1 MKSSSRLSPNPP
13 LQDRC
18 HHLSP
23 AGRRCSQPACSSHPT
38 LCFTHA
44 PKPPSPEVAV
54 AAELSEAAGS
64 LETPEDVNRPLTK
77 TVLAFIAGRLPA
89 KKAGMIGF
97 LGQIILRTHRE
108 IAFHQQAER
117 KLHPRTIIH
126 DLPRPDRSE
135 VIPHPSEP
143 LLPPCDEEKSAIANA
158 APVASTRAATQ
169 ITANPQ
175 TQPINTP
182 PPAASPMRPKKYP
195 TSATSTQTTPRSTHA
210 STPITLFPTSP
221 SSVWTT
227 LSGQAND
234 RDLPS
239 CTPSDAAHFRKG
251 GTHHDS
257 RAQFAIPSCDAG
269 RASAQR
275 RVTCF
280 WGRTC
285 RLG

>member
-64 LETPEDVNRPLTK
+64 LETPEDVNRLLTK

-182 PPAASPMRPKKYP
+182 PSAPPPTPDAPEKIPDLSHFYPNDPTLDPRFHAYNPIPYIPVERLDDPVWPGERPRP
-195 TSATSTQTTPRSTHA
+195 PVMHA
-210 STPITLFPTSP
+210 IRRRP
-221 SSVWTT
+221 
-227 LSGQAND
+227 
-234 RDLPS
+234 LP
-239 CTPSDAAHFRKG
+239 
-251 GTHHDS
+251 
-257 RAQFAIPSCDAG
+257 
-269 RASAQR
+269 QR
-275 RVTCF
+275 RYSP
-280 WGRTC
+280 
-285 RLG
+285 